1 MILVRFVTIGGVELY
16 KTESD
21 DLDVIIE
28 NLNDAM
34 IRLNIVRHTPI
45 KDTFD
50 DLNENFLTQ
59 EVFLENAKLNGIH
72 MAGGTIDNQHI
83 ELIYR
88 IV

>member
-1 MILVRFVTIGGVELY
+1 MYVVKFVTIGGVELY

-45 KDTFD
+45 KDAFD
-50 DLNENFLTQ
+50 NLNENFLTQ
-59 EVFLENAKLNGIH
+59 EVFLENAKLNGIN
-72 MAGGTIDNQHI
+72 MAGGTIDGKYI
-83 ELIYR
+83 ELNYL

>member
-1 MILVRFVTIGGVELY
+1 MYVVKFVTIGGVELY

-34 IRLNIVRHTPI
+34 IRLNIVRHTSI

-72 MAGGTIDNQHI
+72 MAGGTIDGNYI
-83 ELIYR
+83 ELNYLIL
-88 IV
+88 